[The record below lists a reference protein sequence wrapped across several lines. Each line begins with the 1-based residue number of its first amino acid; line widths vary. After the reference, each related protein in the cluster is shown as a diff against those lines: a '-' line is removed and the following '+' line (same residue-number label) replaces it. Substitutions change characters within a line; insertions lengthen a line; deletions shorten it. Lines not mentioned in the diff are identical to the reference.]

1 MFYRLGLIACV
12 LVTIAACSS
21 SNKVRKDKD
30 AEYVMLDT
38 VEIVSS
44 RENPYRAS
52 APRDFDLQHT
62 KLEVAFDYGK
72 QYLNGKATL
81 TLKPHFYP
89 QRTLVL
95 DAKQFDIHEVSLLRN
110 GDMKLPLSFKYDSLQ
125 IRIDLDKEYTRNE
138 TLNLYIVYTAKPN
151 ERKSGGSHA
160 ITEDKGLYF
169 INPDG
174 KDTSKPIQI
183 WTQGETEA
191 SSCWFPTIDKPNQK
205 TTDELYITHD
215 KKYVSLSNGLMLGT
229 KDNGDGTV
237 TDYWKMNLPHAPYL
251 FMMAVGE
258 FVVTKS
264 KWRDIAVDYYMEPK
278 YAQYSQEIFGN
289 TPEMMEFFSQK
300 LGFDYPWP
308 KYSQVVVRDYVSGAM
323 ENTSATLHGEFIQR
337 NTRERLDETYEDVI
351 SHELF
356 HQWFGDLVTCESWS
370 NIPLNESFATYGEYL
385 WNEYKYGKEYAD
397 YKLLENY
404 DKYMEESGN
413 GKNVDLVR
421 FYYEDKEDMFDR
433 HSYEKGGLLLHY
445 LRNIVGDDAFFKS
458 LETYL
463 KNNQFKQVEIHQ
475 LRLAF
480 EEVTGKDMNWFF
492 NQFFLSSGHP
502 MLAFDYSYTADSVYV
517 SVEQEHNTGKE
528 LTYTLPMRIDVHY
541 GKITNSYNVEL
552 NKHKQTFAFK
562 SYGTPSLIDAD
573 AARVLLCEKQENKT
587 VENYIFQYRNSNLYI
602 QRYEAIK
609 ALAELQADFPDAKT
623 VLAEAMNDKAFGI
636 RQAAITSY
644 ALPKGSTDETVMP
657 ILEKLAKA
665 DPKSAVREAAM
676 AKLSAS
682 GKADRYTA
690 LFQAGVSDSS
700 YNVAAT
706 ALRGLQKAD
715 AKLALAEAKKQE
727 AETNMEVTAAVA
739 DVYSK
744 EGDAEYAKFFTKQ
757 LQTKGGYTKYLMFYY
772 YANFLTRMDKQ
783 VVLQGIKDIEA
794 EAKNV
799 AEQGWLIGAA
809 QGSLKRIS
817 KIYGDKKTR
826 AKADMAKEEGKT
838 GKLELEET
846 IAGYDE
852 IIAAAD
858 DAAYNVGKLKKKE

>member
-12 LVTIAACSS
+12 LITIAACSS
-21 SNKVRKDKD
+21 SNKARKDKN

-52 APRDFDLQHT
+52 VPRDFDLQHT

-81 TLKPHFYP
+81 TLKPHFYA

-95 DAKQFDIHEVSLLRN
+95 DAKQFDIKEVSLLRN
-110 GDMKLPLSFKYDSLQ
+110 GDMKLPLNFKYDSLQ
-125 IRIDLDKEYTRNE
+125 LRIDLDKEYTRNE

-151 ERKSGGSHA
+151 ERKTGGSNA

-205 TTDELYITHD
+205 TTDELYITRD
-215 KKYVSLSNGLMLGT
+215 KKYVSLSNGLLISS

-237 TDYWKMNLPHAPYL
+237 TDYWKMSLPHAPYL
-251 FMMAVGE
+251 FMMAIGD
-258 FVVTKS
+258 FVVTKA

-278 YAQYSQEIFGN
+278 YAKYSQEIFGN

-337 NTRERLDETYEDVI
+337 TTRERLDETYEDVI

-370 NIPLNESFATYGEYL
+370 NIPLNESFATYGEYM

-397 YKLLENY
+397 FKLLENY
-404 DKYMEESGN
+404 DKYMEESTN
-413 GKNVDLVR
+413 GKNVDLIR

-492 NQFFLSSGHP
+492 NQFFLNSGHP
-502 MLAFDYSYTADSVYV
+502 ILNIDYSYDADSVYINI
-517 SVEQEHNTGKE
+517 SQSHNTDKE
-528 LTYTLPMRIDVHY
+528 LTYILPMRIDVHY

-552 NKHKQTFAFK
+552 NKDSQKFAFK

-573 AARVLLCEKQENKT
+573 AARVLLCEKEENKT

-602 QRYEAIK
+602 QRYEALA
-609 ALAELQADFPDAKT
+609 ALAELQGDFPDAK
-623 VLAEAMNDKAFGI
+623 VLLAEAMNDKAYGL
-636 RQAAITSY
+636 RQTAITSY
-644 ALPKGSTDETVMP
+644 NLPKGGTDEAVMAV
-657 ILEKLAKA
+657 LEKLAKT

-682 GKADRYTA
+682 GKADKYTA
-690 LFQAGVSDSS
+690 LFEAGVNDSS

-715 AKLALAEAKKQE
+715 PKLALSAAKKQE
-727 AETNMEVTAAVA
+727 SESNLEVAAAVA

-744 EGDAEYAKFFTKQ
+744 EGDAEYAKYFKTN
-757 LQTKGGYTKYLMFYY
+757 LQAKGGYNKYLLFYY
-772 YANFLTRMDKQ
+772 YANFLTRMDKPL
-783 VVLQGIKDIEA
+783 VLQGIKDIEA
-794 EAKNV
+794 EAKTV
-799 AEQGWLIGAA
+799 AEEGWLVGAA
-809 QGSLKRIS
+809 QGALKRIS
-817 KIYGDKKTR
+817 KQYADKKTR
-826 AKADMAKEEGKT
+826 AKADLTKEEGKT
-838 GKLELEET
+838 GKLELEEK

>member
-72 QYLNGKATL
+72 QYLNGKATI
-81 TLKPHFYP
+81 TFKPHFYP

-151 ERKSGGSHA
+151 ERKTKGSNA

-215 KKYVSLSNGLMLGT
+215 KKYVSLSNGLLLST

-337 NTRERLDETYEDVI
+337 TTRERLDETYEDVI

-502 MLAFDYSYTADSVYV
+502 MLAFDYSYTADSIYV
-517 SVEQEHNTGKE
+517 NVEQEHNTGKE

-541 GKITNSYNVEL
+541 GKIVNSYNVEL

-609 ALAELQADFPDAKT
+609 ALAELQADFPDAKV

-644 ALPKGSTDETVMP
+644 TLPKGSTDETVMP

-744 EGDAEYAKFFTKQ
+744 EGDAAYAKYFNTQ

-772 YANFLTRMDKQ
+772 YANFLTRMDKP

-809 QGSLKRIS
+809 QGALKRIS

-858 DAAYNVGKLKKKE
+858 DAAYNVSKLKKKE